1 VAPLFFWHNEGELW
15 RAKSMANEVY
25 TKVIALVNLLTAA
38 EREVL
43 IQHLQEKITD
53 KALDESLSREMILA
67 EHEQLKA
74 AGAFDNVES
83 LRGNTVKLSK
93 KMASV
98 RF

>member
-1 VAPLFFWHNEGELW
+1 
-15 RAKSMANEVY
+15 MASEVY
-25 TKVIALVNLLTAA
+25 ARVIALVDILTAA